1 MTIDEEEVAIAGL
14 LKKRIE
20 AKRRRAALE
29 SELRI
34 AGKSLYEVGGAL
46 KKVSCGS
53 MGSRV
58 DHILPMLAAVPAICD
73 LGRVKMLLEEL
84 KELESR
90 LDQLHHSASQ
100 LGID

>member
-1 MTIDEEEVAIAGL
+1 MTIDKEEVASAGL

-46 KKVSCGS
+46 RNASCGS
-53 MGSRV
+53 MGGRV

-73 LGRVKMLLEEL
+73 LGRVRILLEEL
-84 KELESR
+84 KELESL
-90 LDQLHHSASQ
+90 LDQLNYSASQ

>member
-1 MTIDEEEVAIAGL
+1 MAIDEEAAAIAGL

-20 AKRRRAALE
+20 AKRHRAALE

-46 KKVSCGS
+46 KNVSCGS
-53 MGSRV
+53 MGGRV

-73 LGRVKMLLEEL
+73 LGRVRILLEEL
-84 KELESR
+84 KELESH
-90 LDQLHHSASQ
+90 LDQLNRSASQ

>member
-1 MTIDEEEVAIAGL
+1 MAIDEEAAAIAGL

-20 AKRRRAALE
+20 AKRHRAALE

-46 KKVSCGS
+46 KNVSCGS
-53 MGSRV
+53 MGGRV
-58 DHILPMLAAVPAICD
+58 DHILPMLAAVPTICD
-73 LGRVKMLLEEL
+73 LGRMKMLLEEL
-84 KELESR
+84 KELESH
-90 LDQLHHSASQ
+90 LDQLNRSASQ